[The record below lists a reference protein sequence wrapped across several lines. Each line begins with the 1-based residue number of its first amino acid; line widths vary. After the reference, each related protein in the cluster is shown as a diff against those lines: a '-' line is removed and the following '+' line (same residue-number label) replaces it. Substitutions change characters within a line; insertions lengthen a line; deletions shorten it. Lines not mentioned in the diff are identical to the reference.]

1 MSSMSRTT
9 ITFSLARL
17 LALAAG
23 LTFVQG
29 CSRGNSRQGYLESGN
44 RYLTAGQFA
53 EAVIQY
59 RNAVQKDP
67 RAGDAHAKL
76 AEALLGTGDLANG
89 LREYVRAADLLPDDF
104 ALQVKTGNLLLLA
117 GRFDDAKARAE
128 KVLAKNK
135 GDVSAQ
141 LLMANSLAGL
151 KDLEAAVTQIE
162 EALRVAPDRS
172 ETYANLGA
180 LELSR
185 GKRDSAEQAFKRAVE
200 LQPNSIS
207 AHLALG
213 TFYWLTGRLDAA
225 EESLKCALQLDPR
238 NALTNRVLANFDLA
252 TNRLE
257 SAEGPL
263 KTVFEVTKTPDS
275 AVALE
280 EYYVATGKDA
290 EARTI
295 LQPMLKDSRTA
306 PMANVRLAALDYKS
320 GQRDE
325 AYKRLATVLEKDPA
339 NLQALLVKSTIL
351 LSDGKS
357 DDALASANV
366 AVERHA
372 DSAAAFFALGKIQT
386 IRRQPD
392 AAIAAYQEVLHLNPR
407 ATEAKIALGQLQ
419 LGQGQT
425 DAALGLATEALAN
438 EPANGGAQLL
448 YVRGL
453 MAQGA
458 LDRAETELKR
468 LSVRFPN
475 SPTVHTQ
482 MGMLNARRGRIPSAR
497 AEFEKALTLQPDEI
511 EALGGLVALDVSV
524 RNYAAAR
531 ARVDARLSAGATP
544 ALLMLAARTYVA
556 NNDMTAAE
564 RFLRQATSLDS
575 NYVAAYGA
583 LAQLYVFQG
592 KLDAALSEF
601 QAIVQRSPKSVAA
614 RTMVGVILE
623 AKSDVDG
630 ARDQFERVL
639 QIDPEA
645 AVAAN
650 NLAWIY
656 AQHDGNLDVAMQLA
670 QTAQKRL
677 PGVAEVGDTL
687 GFIYYKK
694 NLSALAISTL
704 KASVA
709 KDPNNAI
716 YQYHL
721 GLAYASSGDAAQAKG
736 SMARALALKS
746 DFDGS
751 EQARKLLSGESLR

>member
-1 MSSMSRTT
+1 
-9 ITFSLARL
+9 
-17 LALAAG
+17 
-23 LTFVQG
+23 
-29 CSRGNSRQGYLESGN
+29 
-44 RYLTAGQFA
+44 
-53 EAVIQY
+53 
-59 RNAVQKDP
+59 
-67 RAGDAHAKL
+67 
-76 AEALLGTGDLANG
+76 
-89 LREYVRAADLLPDDF
+89 
-104 ALQVKTGNLLLLA
+104 
-117 GRFDDAKARAE
+117 
-128 KVLAKNK
+128 
-135 GDVSAQ
+135 
-141 LLMANSLAGL
+141 
-151 KDLEAAVTQIE
+151 
-162 EALRVAPDRS
+162 
-172 ETYANLGA
+172 
-180 LELSR
+180 
-185 GKRDSAEQAFKRAVE
+185 
-200 LQPNSIS
+200 
-207 AHLALG
+207 
-213 TFYWLTGRLDAA
+213 
-225 EESLKCALQLDPR
+225 
-238 NALTNRVLANFDLA
+238 
-252 TNRLE
+252 
-257 SAEGPL
+257 
-263 KTVFEVTKTPDS
+263 
-275 AVALE
+275 
-280 EYYVATGKDA
+280 
-290 EARTI
+290 
-295 LQPMLKDSRTA
+295 
-306 PMANVRLAALDYKS
+306 
-320 GQRDE
+320 
-325 AYKRLATVLEKDPA
+325 
-339 NLQALLVKSTIL
+339 
-351 LSDGKS
+351 
-357 DDALASANV
+357 
-366 AVERHA
+366 
-372 DSAAAFFALGKIQT
+372 
-386 IRRQPD
+386 
-392 AAIAAYQEVLHLNPR
+392 
-407 ATEAKIALGQLQ
+407 
-419 LGQGQT
+419 
-425 DAALGLATEALAN
+425 
-438 EPANGGAQLL
+438 
-448 YVRGL
+448 
-453 MAQGA
+453 
-458 LDRAETELKR
+458 
-468 LSVRFPN
+468 
-475 SPTVHTQ
+475 VHTQ
-482 MGMLNARRGRIPSAR
+482 MGMLNARRGRIPAAR

-623 AKSDVDG
+623 AKGDVDG
-630 ARDQFERVL
+630 ARDQFERIL

-694 NLSALAISTL
+694 NLAALAISTL